1 MPRHLTALLAAL
13 LSCSAADGA
22 MYRWVDENGVT
33 VYSQTAPVG
42 GNAVRID
49 RQAGPSE
56 AEQEAARVRL
66 QEQLEQAQDAEEAK
80 KAAEA
85 EAAAQREEA
94 ERRFTACEA
103 ARHNLETLRN
113 LGPRMVRTPDG
124 EYRRM
129 SEDEVAAGIEQAQN
143 QVEEYCDQ

>member
-1 MPRHLTALLAAL
+1 MPRHLPALLAAL
-13 LSCSAADGA
+13 LCCSIADGA

-33 VYSQTAPVG
+33 VYSQTAPMG
-42 GNAVRID
+42 SDAVRID
-49 RQAGPSE
+49 RQAGPSQ
-56 AEQEAARVRL
+56 AEQEAARTRL

-85 EAAAQREEA
+85 EAATKREEA
-94 ERRFTACEA
+94 EQRFTACEA

-129 SEDEVAAGIEQAQN
+129 SEEEVAAGIAQAQD
-143 QVEEYCDQ
+143 QIQKSCDQ